1 MRGAHQRCRKR
12 GSAGGWLFH
21 VIPHPKS
28 YIVRAVGQNGA
39 HSGQLRGRT
48 ALVTGAS
55 RGIGAA
61 VALML
66 AEQGAD
72 VAVNYRSKAARAGE
86 IANQIQ
92 ALGRRALLAQADLTD
107 QVGVAEMAR
116 VIERSFGGLDELV
129 LNASGGLEK
138 DKPESYAMELNL
150 TAQVRTL
157 EAMLPL
163 MRSGGCV
170 VFVTSH
176 LAHFYGSR
184 PVYAAYEAIA
194 ASKKAGE
201 NALSARIPEFEAR
214 GLRLAI
220 VSGDMIE
227 GTITPK
233 LLERT
238 QRGLIE
244 SRRAEAGAL
253 PSVREFAA
261 AIVAAA
267 VDPGRPNGH
276 VSFVG
281 PTDYTEPA
289 HNKENSAW
297 P

>member
-1 MRGAHQRCRKR
+1 LKR
-12 GSAGGWLFH
+12 L
-21 VIPHPKS
+21 V
-28 YIVRAVGQNGA
+28 
-39 HSGQLRGRT
+39 GRT

-61 VALML
+61 VALMM
-66 AEQGAD
+66 AEQGAE
-72 VAVNYRSKAARAGE
+72 VAVNYRSKGSRAEE
-86 IANQIQ
+86 IANQIR

-107 QVGVAEMAR
+107 QGSVEAMAR
-116 VIERSFGGLDELV
+116 SVEVAFGGLSNLV

-138 DKPESYAMELNL
+138 GKPASYAMELNL

-157 EAMLPL
+157 EAVLPL
-163 MRSGGCV
+163 MGSGGAI

-176 LAHFYGSR
+176 LAHFYGR
-184 PVYAAYEAIA
+184 KPVYSAYEGIA

-201 NALSARIPEFEAR
+201 DELRSRIPQFEAR
-214 GLRLAI
+214 GIRLAI

-244 SRRAEAGAL
+244 SRRAQAGTL
-253 PSVREFAA
+253 PTVQEFAA
-261 AIVAAA
+261 AIVDAAA
-267 VDPGRPNGH
+267 DASRPNGH

-281 PTDYTEPA
+281 PTD
-289 HNKENSAW
+289 
-297 P
+297 

>member
-1 MRGAHQRCRKR
+1 MNRLH
-12 GSAGGWLFH
+12 
-21 VIPHPKS
+21 
-28 YIVRAVGQNGA
+28 
-39 HSGQLRGRT
+39 GRT

-72 VAVNYRSKAARAGE
+72 IAVNFRSKGSRAQDIAAQVA
-86 IANQIQ
+86 
-92 ALGRRALLAQADLTD
+92 ALGRRSLLAQADLTD
-107 QVGVAEMAR
+107 EHEVNAMAR
-116 VIERSFGGLDELV
+116 AIKELFGRLDILV

-138 DKPESYAMELNL
+138 DKPASYAMELNL
-150 TAQVRTL
+150 TAQVRVL
-157 EAMLPL
+157 DAMLPL
-163 MRSGGCV
+163 MPKGGCV

-176 LAHFYGSR
+176 LAHFYGCK
-184 PVYAAYEAIA
+184 PVYAAYEGIA

-201 NALSARIPEFEAR
+201 DALRSRMPEFAAR
-214 GLRLAI
+214 DLRLAI

-244 SRRAEAGAL
+244 SRRGQAGAL
-253 PSVREFAA
+253 PTVDEFAA

-267 VDPGRPNGH
+267 ADAGRPNGQ

-281 PTDYTEPA
+281 ATD
-289 HNKENSAW
+289 
-297 P
+297 

>member
-1 MRGAHQRCRKR
+1 
-12 GSAGGWLFH
+12 
-21 VIPHPKS
+21 
-28 YIVRAVGQNGA
+28 
-39 HSGQLRGRT
+39 
-48 ALVTGAS
+48 LVTGAS

-61 VALML
+61 VALMM

-72 VAVNYRSKAARAGE
+72 VALNFRSKGSRAE
-86 IANQIQ
+86 EVANQVR

-107 QVGVAEMAR
+107 QSGVEAMAR
-116 VIERSFGGLDELV
+116 AVERNFGELTDLV

-138 DKPESYAMELNL
+138 AKPASYAMELNL

-157 EAMLPL
+157 EAVLPL

-176 LAHFYGSR
+176 LAHFYGR
-184 PVYAAYEAIA
+184 KPVYGAYEPIA

-201 NALSARIPEFEAR
+201 DALRSRTSEFEAR

-253 PSVREFAA
+253 PTIREFAA
-261 AIVAAA
+261 AIVDAAA
-267 VDPGRPNGH
+267 DAHRPNGH

-281 PTDYTEPA
+281 PTD
-289 HNKENSAW
+289 
-297 P
+297 

>member
-1 MRGAHQRCRKR
+1 LKR
-12 GSAGGWLFH
+12 FL
-21 VIPHPKS
+21 
-28 YIVRAVGQNGA
+28 
-39 HSGQLRGRT
+39 GRT

-61 VALML
+61 VALMM

-72 VAVNYRSKAARAGE
+72 VVVNFRTKGTRAEEVAARVQE
-86 IANQIQ
+86 
-92 ALGRRALLAQADLTD
+92 LGRRAQLAQADLTD
-107 QVGVAEMAR
+107 QGSVEGMAR
-116 VIERSFGGLDELV
+116 AIERTFGRLNDLV

-138 DKPESYAMELNL
+138 GKPASYAMELNL

-157 EAMLPL
+157 EAVLPL
-163 MRSGGCV
+163 MQSGGCV

-176 LAHFYGSR
+176 LAHFYGRR
-184 PVYAAYEAIA
+184 PVYAAYEDIA
-194 ASKKAGE
+194 ASKRAGE
-201 NALSARIPEFEAR
+201 DALLSRMPQFEAR

-244 SRRAEAGAL
+244 SRRAQAGVL
-253 PSVREFAA
+253 PTVQEFAA
-261 AIVAAA
+261 AIVDAAA
-267 VDPGRPNGH
+267 DASRPSGH

-281 PTDYTEPA
+281 PTD
-289 HNKENSAW
+289 
-297 P
+297 